1 MIVLGGFALK
11 ENERI
16 YVGLRRIFG
25 IGKTKA
31 LLIIMTLNLSKNI
44 RISAIKGPKLGLLSR
59 IVSHYVHGLHLKRN
73 LKNNLKKLIENRC
86 YRGVRHSYFLS
97 VRGQRT
103 RTNAKTQKNKK
114 TKRKNI

>member
-1 MIVLGGFALK
+1 MIIISGYVLK

-16 YVGLRRIFG
+16 YIGLRKIFG
-25 IGKTKA
+25 IGKTRA
-31 LLIIMTLNLSKNI
+31 LQIIMTLNLSKNI
-44 RISAIKGPKLGLLSR
+44 RISAIKGYKLGQLSR
-59 IVSHYVHGLHLKRN
+59 LVSHYIHGLHLKRN
-73 LKNNLKKLIENRC
+73 LKNNLKKLLENRC

-114 TKRKNI
+114 TKKKKF